1 MCMQVMPFI
10 RPPMVSHCSAD
21 QQVAVVH
28 AAKTCCSSPTNAR
41 NKTLS
46 NGNNAGYKIL

>member
-10 RPPMVSHCSAD
+10 RPPMVSHYSAD

-28 AAKTCCSSPTNAR
+28 AAKTCCSSPTKAGKK
-41 NKTLS
+41 KT
-46 NGNNAGYKIL
+46 